1 MHPHCQ
7 ALAAPLEKL
16 VFGQISKNING
27 FDGLILQCGS
37 SEKTQPEFVS
47 IVSKTPVT
55 DNRNFAKNNNMK
67 HMFHF
72 LGSWAGRKIPNVH
85 IYLH

>member
-1 MHPHCQ
+1 MW
-7 ALAAPLEKL
+7 
-16 VFGQISKNING
+16 VIT
-27 FDGLILQCGS
+27 

-47 IVSKTPVT
+47 IVSKTPVR
-55 DNRNFAKNNNMK
+55 DDRNFAKKNNNMK

-85 IYLH
+85 TYIYIYALMLMLLMR